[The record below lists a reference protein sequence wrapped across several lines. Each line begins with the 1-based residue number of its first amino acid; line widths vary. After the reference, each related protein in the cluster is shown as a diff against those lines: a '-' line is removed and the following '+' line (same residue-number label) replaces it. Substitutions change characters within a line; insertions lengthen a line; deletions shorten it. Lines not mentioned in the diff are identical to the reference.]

1 MSTKITNTTTNKHI
15 IKNMMKDMC
24 MHVHQEYCG

>member
-1 MSTKITNTTTNKHI
+1 MKAELNNSIKKHT

-24 MHVHQEYCG
+24 MPIHQEYCG

>member
-1 MSTKITNTTTNKHI
+1 MKAELKYNSIKKHS

-24 MHVHQEYCG
+24 MPIHQEYCG